1 MIRAYAAQEKGGK
14 LEPFDYDPGILGD
27 EDVEIEVEY
36 CGICHS
42 DLSMLDN
49 DWGLTTYPFV
59 PGHEVVGT
67 IAALGAK
74 VKELKLGQ
82 RVGLGWFSRSCSTC
96 ETCMSG
102 DQNLCATAEGTI
114 VGRHGGFAERV
125 RAHHSWL
132 VPLPNQ
138 LDAAKAGPLFCGGI
152 TVFNPIVQFNIKPTA
167 RVGVIGIGGLGHIA
181 LKFLKA
187 WGCEVT
193 AFSSSPDKETEAK
206 ELGATHFINSRDPEA
221 LQSVQNYFDFIIS
234 TVNVNLDWGLYI
246 ACLRPKGRLHIVG
259 AVLEPMATYAFP
271 LIMGQKSISGSPLG
285 SPSTI
290 NKMIEFASRH
300 GIEPV
305 TETYPISQVNEAMEK
320 LRTGQPKYRLV
331 LQIK

>member
-1 MIRAYAAQEKGGK
+1 MIRAYAAREKGGK
-14 LEPFDYDPGILGD
+14 LEPFDYDPGILAD

-125 RAHHSWL
+125 RADH
-132 VPLPNQ
+132 
-138 LDAAKAGPLFCGGI
+138 
-152 TVFNPIVQFNIKPTA
+152 
-167 RVGVIGIGGLGHIA
+167 R
-181 LKFLKA
+181 KF
-187 WGCEVT
+187 WV
-193 AFSSSPDKETEAK
+193 
-206 ELGATHFINSRDPEA
+206 
-221 LQSVQNYFDFIIS
+221 
-234 TVNVNLDWGLYI
+234 
-246 ACLRPKGRLHIVG
+246 
-259 AVLEPMATYAFP
+259 
-271 LIMGQKSISGSPLG
+271 
-285 SPSTI
+285 
-290 NKMIEFASRH
+290 
-300 GIEPV
+300 
-305 TETYPISQVNEAMEK
+305 
-320 LRTGQPKYRLV
+320 
-331 LQIK
+331 

>member
-1 MIRAYAAQEKGGK
+1 MIRAYAAREKGGK
-14 LEPFDYDPGILGD
+14 LEPFDYDPGILAD
-27 EDVEIEVEY
+27 EDVEIAVEY

-74 VKELKLGQ
+74 VKELNLGQ

-114 VGRHGGFAERV
+114 VGRHGGFAEKV

-132 VPLPNQ
+132 VPLPDQ

-152 TVFNPIVQFNIKPTA
+152 TVFNPIVQRLILSIPETPKLCNRYKITL
-167 RVGVIGIGGLGHIA
+167 I
-181 LKFLKA
+181 
-187 WGCEVT
+187 
-193 AFSSSPDKETEAK
+193 SSSLPLTLISIGVFISPVYVPKVVCIL
-206 ELGATHFINSRDPEA
+206 LGPFLNPWLPT
-221 LQSVQNYFDFIIS
+221 L
-234 TVNVNLDWGLYI
+234 
-246 ACLRPKGRLHIVG
+246 
-259 AVLEPMATYAFP
+259 
-271 LIMGQKSISGSPLG
+271 SP
-285 SPSTI
+285 
-290 NKMIEFASRH
+290 
-300 GIEPV
+300 
-305 TETYPISQVNEAMEK
+305 
-320 LRTGQPKYRLV
+320 
-331 LQIK
+331 